1 MLLSTYGIAPLV
13 AYGLAIGLQPEDSAH
28 FLTAVM
34 IMAAQASSLASAL
47 ALTVLAR
54 GNQEIALIFTLLSSS
69 LTVVLTPFI
78 LQLSVG
84 AEVKLPVV
92 SMILKMLQVVILPV
106 CSVRCCAVFCG
117 IKPSRS
123 SVAYVSCHN

>member
-1 MLLSTYGIAPLV
+1 MGISGFTLNTGKLRSQAANLGAIGLVLLSTYGIAPLV

-54 GNQEIALIFTLLSSS
+54 GNQEIALIFTL
-69 LTVVLTPFI
+69 
-78 LQLSVG
+78 
-84 AEVKLPVV
+84 PV
-92 SMILKMLQVVILPV
+92 SYTHL
-106 CSVRCCAVFCG
+106 RA
-117 IKPSRS
+117 
-123 SVAYVSCHN
+123 HET